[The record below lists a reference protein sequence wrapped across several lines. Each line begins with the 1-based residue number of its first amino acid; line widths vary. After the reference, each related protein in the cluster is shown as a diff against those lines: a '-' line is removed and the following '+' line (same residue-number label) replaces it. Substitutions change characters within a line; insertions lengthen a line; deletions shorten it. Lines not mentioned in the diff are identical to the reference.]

1 MYFST
6 REKRKNK
13 FQRSGKRNKKFG
25 KSDFGEELTLVFPGW
40 VDGIDEKIINFL
52 STLQVDQRPGRY
64 LPCLIGAT
72 TEGKKVS
79 LGFSCFALKIYHMLG
94 QWKNLDEN
102 YQNSWITFIKSFQ
115 NVGSVT
121 PKNSIK
127 KNGFLDPT
135 LIDFLESKK
144 TPFSF
149 RSSIK
154 KLLKPPQPEFLN
166 NVERAVI
173 AETKQALSTLAEV
186 DKYSTEPY
194 NWFPKTPKAVSD
206 YMGKFDWSQ
215 PWDAGGQTA
224 ALPVFFSLEARRI
237 MQVSE
242 VKDLQ
247 KATSEFFESIVD
259 SETGGYFIGP
269 PPNHGMLIN
278 GAMKVLTALAW
289 LEEPIHFPEKLID
302 TTLKLHPRTEGCHL
316 ADAVY
321 VLHRCSSQTD
331 YNRDQI
337 MDYFLSVVDIIN
349 KHHNEDGGFSYNVES
364 TQTSYYGLPIS
375 KGLNESDIH
384 GTVLLTWALAM
395 IFDFAD
401 AKNFPWAIIKP

>member
-1 MYFST
+1 M
-6 REKRKNK
+6 
-13 FQRSGKRNKKFG
+13 
-25 KSDFGEELTLVFPGW
+25 VFPGW
-40 VDGIDEKIINFL
+40 VDGIDEKILNFL

-72 TEGKKVS
+72 TEGKKVG

-186 DKYSTEPY
+186 GEYSTEPY
-194 NWFPKTPKAVSD
+194 GWFPKTPKAVSD
-206 YMGKFDWSQ
+206 YMGKFDWTK
-215 PWDAGGQTA
+215 PWGAGAQTA
-224 ALPVFFSLEARRI
+224 ALSVFFSLEATRT
-237 MQVSE
+237 MPASN
-242 VKDLQ
+242 VKGLQ
-247 KATSEFFESIVD
+247 EAASAFFKSIVD
-259 SETGGYFIGP
+259 DETGGYFRGP
-269 PPNHGMLIN
+269 TPEHGMLIN
-278 GAMKVLTALAW
+278 GAMKVLTALSW
-289 LEEPIHFPEKLID
+289 LEEPIHYPEKLID
-302 TTLKLHPRTEGCHL
+302 TTLRHLPRADGCHL
-316 ADAVY
+316 VDAVY

-331 YNRDQI
+331 HKYNKI
-337 MDYFLSVVDIIN
+337 VNYILSVLDMIKSHN
-349 KHHNEDGGFSYNVES
+349 NEDGGFSYGIGVA
-364 TQTSYYGLPIS
+364 QKSYYGLPIS
-375 KGLNESDIH
+375 RGMNESDIH

-395 IFDFAD
+395 IFDLAD
-401 AKNFPWAIIKP
+401 YPHNWEIIRP

>member
-1 MYFST
+1 M
-6 REKRKNK
+6 
-13 FQRSGKRNKKFG
+13 
-25 KSDFGEELTLVFPGW
+25 VFPGW
-40 VDGIDEKIINFL
+40 VDGIDEKILNFL

-72 TEGKKVS
+72 TEGKKVG

-186 DKYSTEPY
+186 GEYSTEPY
-194 NWFPKTPKAVSD
+194 GWFPKTPKAVSD
-206 YMGKFDWSQ
+206 YMGKFDWTK
-215 PWDAGGQTA
+215 PWGAGGQTA
-224 ALPVFFSLEARRI
+224 ALSVFFSLEASRTI
-237 MQVSE
+237 E
-242 VKDLQ
+242 KTDVKSLQ
-247 KATSEFFESIVD
+247 NSARQFYRSISD

-302 TTLKLHPRTEGCHL
+302 TTLKRHPRTEGCHL

-331 YNRDQI
+331 FKRATIVNYCMLVLDMI
-337 MDYFLSVVDIIN
+337 KS
-349 KHHNEDGGFSYNVES
+349 HHNEDGGFSYSIGVA
-364 TQTSYYGLPIS
+364 QKSYYGLPIS
-375 KGLNESDIH
+375 RGLNESDVH
-384 GTVLLTWALAM
+384 GTILLTWALAM
-395 IFDFAD
+395 ILDLAQ
-401 AKNFPWAIIKP
+401 KRNENWRVIRP